1 MRDVTDTRGT
11 VQTGQARRPLRLGTR
26 RSTLATT
33 QSRWVAARLAETGVA
48 SEIVEV
54 ITDGDVNL
62 APLTQ
67 IGGTGVFASALRQKL
82 REGHVDFAVHSL
94 KDLPVAPEPGLV
106 IAAIP
111 VREDVRD
118 VLISRDRITLS
129 DLPSGASIGTGSPR
143 RAAQLRVARPD
154 LRIEP
159 IRGNVE
165 TRIAY
170 VRDGRLDAVI
180 LAGAG
185 VRRLGLVDQVTE
197 FLSLDTV
204 LPAAGQGAL
213 AVECRADDEPVIRAL
228 RSIEHSETRACVDA
242 ERTLLGAL
250 EAGCTAPVGAYARTR
265 DDSGDESGNRGAPAG
280 AATADRE
287 AAVRNAESEHVS
299 GGFISLDAFIG
310 TTDSGIRVHGAAPL
324 ADAKALGLRLASDVL
339 SRLDTEGARMA
350 MPEDL

>member
-1 MRDVTDTRGT
+1 MRDVTG
-11 VQTGQARRPLRLGTR
+11 ALRLGTR

-33 QSRWVAARLAETGVA
+33 QSRWVAARLAESGVA

-54 ITDGDVNL
+54 VTEGDVNL

-67 IGGTGVFASALRQKL
+67 IGGTGVFASALRQRL

-94 KDLPVAPEPGLV
+94 KDLPVAPEPGLLV
-106 IAAIP
+106 AAIP

-118 VLISRDRITLS
+118 VLISRDRITLA
-129 DLPSGASIGTGSPR
+129 DLPTGATIGTGSPR

-165 TRIAY
+165 TRISY

-185 VRRLGLVDQVTE
+185 VRRLGLADQVTE

-228 RSIEHSETRACVDA
+228 QSIEHSETRACVDA
-242 ERTLLGAL
+242 ERALLAAL
-250 EAGCTAPVGAYARTR
+250 EAGCAAPVGAYARVNDGSAVDPT
-265 DDSGDESGNRGAPAG
+265 GTLLANTE
-280 AATADRE
+280 AT
-287 AAVRNAESEHVS
+287 VRNAESEHVS
-299 GGFISLDAFIG
+299 DRFISLDAFIG
-310 TTDSGIRVHGAAPL
+310 TTDSGIRVLGAAPL
-324 ADAKALGLRLASDVL
+324 ADAKALGLRLASETL
-339 SRLDTEGARMA
+339 SRLDTQGARMA
-350 MPEDL
+350 TPEDL